1 MTKTR
6 RLVAPIVFYALIIA
20 AWQFF
25 GMRVSDPASP
35 LLPPSEILAT
45 MWERRVPLMINTA
58 TTLGETAA
66 GLAFAI
72 VIALVLALIVDRFR
86 LAGEG
91 VYRLALIIY
100 SVPLIALAPAL
111 VAALGLGVW
120 SKITIAMLGAYFPI
134 LVNVTSA
141 LRTQD
146 ARVLELGRVL
156 NLSYL
161 SAFMKLRAPA
171 AVPDFLASLKIAA
184 PAAFIAAIIAEW
196 IGAESG
202 LGLAM
207 MHAMFGYKMADLWAI
222 LVLATAINGLLMVA
236 FGLIARYA
244 TPWHE
249 SSQRRAE
256 V

>member
-1 MTKTR
+1 MG
-6 RLVAPIVFYALIIA
+6 APVLFYAALIV
-20 AWQFF
+20 AWQIV
-25 GMRVSDPASP
+25 GSGVEDPASP
-35 LLPPSEILAT
+35 LIAPTEILQT
-45 MWERRVPLMINTA
+45 IWDRRTPLMINTA

-66 GLAFAI
+66 GLSLAI
-72 VIALVLALIVDRFR
+72 VVAVLLTIIVDRFR
-86 LAGEG
+86 VAGEG
-91 VYRLALIIY
+91 VYRLALIVY

-111 VAALGLGVW
+111 VAALGLGIW
-120 SKITIAMLGAYFPI
+120 SKISIAMLGAYFPV
-134 LVNVTSA
+134 LVNLTGA

-146 ARVLELGRVL
+146 PRVLELGRVL
-156 NLSYL
+156 NLSYFSTL
-161 SAFMKLRAPA
+161 LRLRAPA
-171 AVPDFLASLKIAA
+171 VVPDFLASLKIAA

-222 LVLATAINGLLMVA
+222 LVIATAVNGLLVVL
-236 FGLIARYA
+236 FGVIARFA

-249 SSQRRAE
+249 SAKRRAE

>member
-1 MTKTR
+1 MTSAK
-6 RLVAPIVFYALIIA
+6 RLIIPIVFYAVIVALWEIVGSRIE
-20 AWQFF
+20 
-25 GMRVSDPASP
+25 DPASP
-35 LLPPSEILAT
+35 LMPPSTILET
-45 MWERRVPLMINTA
+45 IWDRRVGLAINTA

-66 GLAFAI
+66 GLGLAI
-72 VIALVLALIVDRFR
+72 VLALTLALVVDRFR

-91 VYRLALIIY
+91 LYRLALIIY
-100 SVPLIALAPAL
+100 SIPLIALAPAL
-111 VAALGLGVW
+111 VAALGLGIW

-134 LVNVTSA
+134 LVNVTTS

-156 NLSYL
+156 NLKYFST
-161 SAFMKLRAPA
+161 FWRLRAPA
-171 AVPDFLASLKIAA
+171 AIPDFLASLKIAA

-222 LVLATAINGLLMVA
+222 LVISTAINGLLVVVFSFVA
-236 FGLIARYA
+236 RRA

-249 SSQRRAE
+249 STQRRAE